1 MSPVDSTTGAKATTQ
16 FGDLAVSSVTQMGH
30 ERVDAVVAIQRCHRG
45 SMARKKFGT
54 MLLSMTES
62 KTSILSTS
70 ILSTSILSP
79 LGRPQRTTEVTL
91 GTGRLLG

>member
-1 MSPVDSTTGAKATTQ
+1 MSPVDSTTGAKVTTQ

-30 ERVDAVVAIQRCHRG
+30 ERVDAVVVIQRCHRG

-54 MLLSMTES
+54 MLLSMAES
-62 KTSILSTS
+62 KTYILPTST
-70 ILSTSILSP
+70 LPP
-79 LGRPQRTTEVTL
+79 LRRPQRTTEVTL

>member
-1 MSPVDSTTGAKATTQ
+1 
-16 FGDLAVSSVTQMGH
+16 LAVISSVTQMGH

-70 ILSTSILSP
+70 ILSTSILPP